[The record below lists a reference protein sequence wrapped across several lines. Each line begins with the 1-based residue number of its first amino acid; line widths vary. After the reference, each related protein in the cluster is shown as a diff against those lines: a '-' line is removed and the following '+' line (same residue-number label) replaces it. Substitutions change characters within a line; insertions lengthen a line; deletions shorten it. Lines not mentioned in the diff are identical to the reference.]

1 MDTSAVYHYSWLL
14 RISIVVHVLA
24 CCLLFVPAKWPY
36 ALFLMFGNH
45 VVLVAQGLWP
55 RSQGLGANITRV
67 PQAKAGNAV
76 YITIDDGPCP
86 EVTPQVL
93 QILEQYHAKA
103 TFFCIGKRVQ
113 QYPDLAK
120 SIVAAGHKLEN
131 HSMMH
136 SYAFSL
142 WSTQK
147 IYRDVASAQTVIQA
161 ATDIPP
167 HYFRAPAG
175 LRNIFL
181 ERVLQR
187 LGLRLISWTR
197 RGFDTR
203 QHNAG
208 VVLDGLRRNLQAGDI
223 LLLHD
228 GNAAQTRSGKAVIV
242 EVLPALLQTLFDNNL
257 SPEVL
262 PEGL

>member
-1 MDTSAVYHYSWLL
+1 MGTSTVYHYSGLL
-14 RISIVVHVLA
+14 RISIVVHALA
-24 CCLLFVPAKWPY
+24 FCLFFVPGGWLY

-55 RSQGLGANITRV
+55 RSQWLGVNITRV

-113 QYPDLAK
+113 QHPDLAK
-120 SIVAAGHKLEN
+120 AIVAAGHKLEN

-136 SYAFSL
+136 SHAFSL
-142 WSTQK
+142 WGTQK
-147 IYRDVASAQTVIQA
+147 IYRDVVSAQTVIQA
-161 ATDIPP
+161 ATDTSPQ
-167 HYFRAPAG
+167 YFRAPAG

-181 ERVLQR
+181 DRVLQK
-187 LGLRLISWTR
+187 LGLRLVSWTR

-203 QHNAG
+203 QRNAG
-208 VVLDGLRRNLQAGDI
+208 VVLDGLCRNLLAGDI

-228 GNAAQTRSGKAVIV
+228 GNAAHTFSGKAVIV
-242 EVLPALLQTLFDNNL
+242 EVLPVLLQTLFDNNL
-257 SPEVL
+257 RPEVL